1 MRWVYKGCLKS
12 IIMGYRLEETQ
23 DFDTLRNFLRLM
35 EQLQSRKK
43 LNALI
48 LEEEERDRSYTYPPN
63 MERLDRTLR

>member
-1 MRWVYKGCLKS
+1 
-12 IIMGYRLEETQ
+12 MGYRLEETQ